1 MPKILIIEDDPE
13 IAALERDYLQM
24 SGFDTVIAGNGIEGL
39 DVAKD
44 ADLIILDIMLPGI
57 DGFTV
62 LNKLRE
68 TSDIPVILISARG
81 EDIDKI
87 RGLGLGADDYM
98 QKPFSPGELVARVRA
113 HLSRFERLTSKTK
126 APKLTVRG
134 LEVDR
139 EDRRVTVRGVECN
152 LTPKEFDILLFLME
166 NPNRVYSKEDLFER
180 VWGLDALGD
189 GDTVVVHVRRLRE
202 KIEPEPQNPQYVE
215 TVWGAGYRFRI

>member
-24 SGFDTVIAGNGIEGL
+24 AGFEAVLAGNGEEGL
-39 DVAKD
+39 TAAKT
-44 ADLIILDIMLPGI
+44 ADLVILDIMLPGL
-57 DGFTV
+57 DGFAV
-62 LNKLRE
+62 LKELRD
-68 TSDIPVILISARG
+68 TPDIPIILLSARG

-87 RGLGLGADDYM
+87 RGFGLGADDYM

-113 HLSRFERLTSKTK
+113 HLARFERLTSNTSN
-126 APKLTVRG
+126 PKLIVRG

-139 EDRRVTVRGVECN
+139 EDRRVFMHGNECS

-180 VWGLDALGD
+180 IWGLEAFGD
-189 GDTVVVHVRRLRE
+189 SDTVVVHVRRLRE
-202 KIEPEPQNPQYVE
+202 KVEPEPQNPQYVE
-215 TVWGAGYRFRI
+215 TVWGIGYRFRI